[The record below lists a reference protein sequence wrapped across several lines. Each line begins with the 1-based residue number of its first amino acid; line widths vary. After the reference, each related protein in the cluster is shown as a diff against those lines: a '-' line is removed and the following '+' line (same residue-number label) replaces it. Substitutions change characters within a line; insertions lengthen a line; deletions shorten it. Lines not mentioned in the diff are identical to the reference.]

1 MQKSYFDIT
10 SIIVTVFTIIIYPLL
25 PTLAHG
31 QQEQQLFP
39 FSYTTTK
46 NQISNDIHSG
56 PTTSHAFSSH
66 DKNAENSDANAN
78 DNDNVEVD
86 DNNNDNTNTNT
97 NDDDSVNDDNVDV
110 NNPSSYSTSTSSK
123 NNIYKAIILNFY
135 DNDIGQFTNAK
146 PILDKYG
153 FKGTFFIVC
162 NWASSDNPDRMTWT
176 QITQLYREGHD
187 RF

>member
-1 MQKSYFDIT
+1 LGFDIT
-10 SIIVTVFTIIIYPLL
+10 SIIATVFTIIIYPLL

-46 NQISNDIHSG
+46 NQISDDIHSG

-86 DNNNDNTNTNT
+86 DNNNDNTVQILSKILQCKKWVIKGMNYK
-97 NDDDSVNDDNVDV
+97 SV
-110 NNPSSYSTSTSSK
+110 
-123 NNIYKAIILNFY
+123 IF
-135 DNDIGQFTNAK
+135 
-146 PILDKYG
+146 
-153 FKGTFFIVC
+153 
-162 NWASSDNPDRMTWT
+162 
-176 QITQLYREGHD
+176 
-187 RF
+187 